1 MACYMVL
8 VIFGGKEVKL
18 MDIDRLFFCFPL
30 LFFFYFV
37 LFSESKVYM

>member
-18 MDIDRLFFCFPL
+18 MDIDRLF
-30 LFFFYFV
+30 LFFFSSII
-37 LFSESKVYM
+37 FSLQ